1 MRSNG
6 RHGHDAGSRCP
17 VCASILAAARQAGRS
32 RRSGN
37 GRTIRRRNG
46 APPADRVW
54 EAALLGHLQLVSGL
68 GEGSNGD

>member
-6 RHGHDAGSRCP
+6 GHGHDARSRCL
-17 VCASILAAARQAGRS
+17 VCASIVAAARQARRV
-32 RRSGN
+32 RRSG
-37 GRTIRRRNG
+37 GQASRRRNG

-68 GEGSNGD
+68 GDGFGGD